1 MKKIKE
7 WATSLQQVLDIAITS
22 RYQKK
27 RIGGVKW
34 IQGRHVLLIFA
45 THFCL
50 LAAAFT
56 DSSLAIADGVIWYT
70 YKAATTKS
78 LVDVMKDFKKELVVV
93 EWCEA

>member
-1 MKKIKE
+1 MGNKPTTGLGYCHYIKVSKE
-7 WATSLQQVLDIAITS
+7 EDWC
-22 RYQKK
+22 
-27 RIGGVKW
+27 GGKW

-78 LVDVMKDFKKELVVV
+78 LVDIMKDFKKELVVV
-93 EWCEA
+93 EW